1 MELVIV
7 GTRRTAKDS
16 PNCNCSED
24 CIQEQGI
31 AKNYKNNNDL
41 TPAVKYRSVAVA
53 MAGKIRG
60 AINACLELFVT
71 FWGNAKK

>member
-1 MELVIV
+1 M
-7 GTRRTAKDS
+7 TAQRF

-24 CIQEQGI
+24 CVQEQGT
-31 AKNYKNNNDL
+31 AKNYKECIHL
-41 TPAVKYRSVAVA
+41 CMAKKYQSVAVA

-71 FWGNAKK
+71 FWGDAKK

>member
-1 MELVIV
+1 VYERL
-7 GTRRTAKDS
+7 
-16 PNCNCSED
+16 PNCNLSKD
-24 CIQEQGI
+24 CVQEQGTT
-31 AKNYKNNNDL
+31 KNYKKCIHL
-41 TPAVKYRSVAVA
+41 CIAKKYRKVAVA